1 MAATD
6 SGHSK
11 NGLVNIKFNK
21 QMKDRPYGLF
31 TLIFY
36 NVIKND
42 MYQCKQW
49 IQFSSISYYKGYIQK
64 FSYSNFPEGG
74 GDASGPQSMRAALN
88 PNNQLP

>member
-74 GDASGPQSMRAALN
+74 GGGMLPDPSLCALR
-88 PNNQLP
+88 